1 MLLFIYLKK
10 NFINFFFQFIAKL
23 KPGQKCH
30 TNEFLCRSGDQCI
43 LKGFVCD
50 SENDCTDNSDEL
62 KCGKLIKRLLVN
74 NN

>member
-1 MLLFIYLKK
+1 MCK
-10 NFINFFFQFIAKL
+10 NFLILENSSIYINLIFFFSLIFIAKL

-50 SENDCTDNSDEL
+50 SETDCADNSDEL
-62 KCGKLIKRLLVN
+62 KCGN
-74 NN
+74 